1 MTGTAIVVVYGT
13 LCVAVI
19 AGRRTGSTAHAAYRM
34 PFYPWPPILALLVLA
49 YVIYTNIIDA
59 KTGQAEPDRQRAR
72 HRRLRAVLPA
82 GAAPPRRL
90 GAQGTDPLTP

>member
-59 KTGQAEPDRQRAR
+59 KTGQPSLIASALVIAASALYYRLVLRRRGAWVLKEPT
-72 HRRLRAVLPA
+72 H
-82 GAAPPRRL
+82 
-90 GAQGTDPLTP
+90 